1 MQQLS
6 FLEPPVSDNAAP
18 VWGALDE
25 TQRAEVIATLARVI
39 AKAIPAATALHN
51 NPENTDE

>member
-6 FLEPPVSDNAAP
+6 FLEPPASSDAVPA
-18 VWGALDE
+18 WDLLDN